1 MKCVGAKGEKHL
13 KSVFKKKT
21 VYNNNQRLELSA
33 PEGAD
38 ELWN

>member
-1 MKCVGAKGEKHL
+1 MKWVGAKGEKHL

-21 VYNNNQRLELSA
+21 VFDNNQRLELSA